1 MTITL
6 NRLLISFSVLLLLVS
21 CERKTASTAGA
32 KTTDQPKIDS
42 LIAKGR
48 KLQNRHI
55 DSLPIISDQL
65 HELGDHGNKRALL
78 YSELFSSQYYWL
90 SSNHEKS
97 MELAVKCLSDAE
109 KWNIKEIYPEI
120 YSTIGN
126 LHKESSNYKMAF
138 EASDKGLAWARSNK
152 DTSEI
157 IAMLSLKAMFTHSFW
172 LFNHDKS
179 KPDSSIKLQFT
190 ALKIAESS
198 PKYEKMRTRFYDNI
212 SQYYLDNKDYKQAI
226 TYGEK
231 GVTMALKYNQQRS
244 LTYSYCW
251 LGQAWYFS
259 GDKVKGLDYLYEA
272 LLLSKSLKEPYRVM
286 EVYGHMYDC
295 YYSTGDYKNAIDMQ
309 SKSEHVKDS
318 IQGTI
323 NVKQISELQ
332 IKYESAK
339 KDEAITLLGHNDTVK
354 NRLIIAV
361 LGASMLFIAF
371 SVILFLQ
378 YRVIS
383 RNNKIILK
391 SNEKKNKALQ
401 NIAHIQAH
409 ELRKPLASIMGLI
422 NVIKLYEYE
431 FDRELVSKLEDSA
444 KDLDEKIHSVLSQID
459 KEHQ

>member
-1 MTITL
+1 
-6 NRLLISFSVLLLLVS
+6 
-21 CERKTASTAGA
+21 
-32 KTTDQPKIDS
+32 
-42 LIAKGR
+42 
-48 KLQNRHI
+48 
-55 DSLPIISDQL
+55 
-65 HELGDHGNKRALL
+65 
-78 YSELFSSQYYWL
+78 
-90 SSNHEKS
+90 
-97 MELAVKCLSDAE
+97 
-109 KWNIKEIYPEI
+109 
-120 YSTIGN
+120 
-126 LHKESSNYKMAF
+126 
-138 EASDKGLAWARSNK
+138 
-152 DTSEI
+152 
-157 IAMLSLKAMFTHSFW
+157 
-172 LFNHDKS
+172 
-179 KPDSSIKLQFT
+179 
-190 ALKIAESS
+190 
-198 PKYEKMRTRFYDNI
+198 
-212 SQYYLDNKDYKQAI
+212 
-226 TYGEK
+226 
-231 GVTMALKYNQQRS
+231 
-244 LTYSYCW
+244 
-251 LGQAWYFS
+251 
-259 GDKVKGLDYLYEA
+259 
-272 LLLSKSLKEPYRVM
+272 
-286 EVYGHMYDC
+286 MYDC